1 MIILNND
8 RDFLLSVENISKHY
22 LVQKNLFSR
31 KITINAVEDVSF
43 TIKKKEAFGLIGE
56 SGSGKTTVASLILN
70 LIKAD
75 KGKIFYKDL
84 ELTSLNED
92 IMRAMRKELQI
103 IFQHSQGTLDPKMTV
118 EELLTEPLFIHK
130 IVPSAEASKEVSR
143 LLNLVGLSENDK
155 HKFPYQMSGGQLQR
169 IGIARAISTKPSFI
183 ICDEPVSA
191 LDISIQGQILNL
203 LSQLQKELDLTYL
216 FISHN
221 LKVVKHLCDRVAV
234 MYKGKIV
241 EINDTEKILNT
252 PKEEYTKTLVDSM
265 L

>member
-1 MIILNND
+1 
-8 RDFLLSVENISKHY
+8 
-22 LVQKNLFSR
+22 
-31 KITINAVEDVSF
+31 
-43 TIKKKEAFGLIGE
+43 
-56 SGSGKTTVASLILN
+56 
-70 LIKAD
+70 
-75 KGKIFYKDL
+75 
-84 ELTSLNED
+84 
-92 IMRAMRKELQI
+92 MRAMRKELQI

-130 IVPSAEASKEVSR
+130 IVPSSEASNEVSR

-221 LKVVKHLCDRVAV
+221 LKVVKHLCDRCAV

-241 EINDTEKILNT
+241 EINATEKILNT
-252 PKEEYTKTLVDSM
+252 PKEDYTKTLVDSM